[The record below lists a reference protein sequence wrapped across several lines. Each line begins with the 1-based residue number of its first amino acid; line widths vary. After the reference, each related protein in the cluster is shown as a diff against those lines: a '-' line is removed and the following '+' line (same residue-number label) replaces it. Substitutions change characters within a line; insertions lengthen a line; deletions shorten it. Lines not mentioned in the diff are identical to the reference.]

1 MYRVSQLTDLVCS
14 MITQTKNM
22 AEHYTYLFAMKHTQ
36 YWQYKGHSTKQAGQQ
51 GSIQTALIIAI
62 QNEFPKYF
70 YRFYD

>member
-1 MYRVSQLTDLVCS
+1 
-14 MITQTKNM
+14 M